1 MSKCKL
7 LKPVTYV
14 QYLDIAF
21 LQLSHIA
28 ITVINTTFCGIYK
41 ERKKFITSNLSCL
54 PNFM

>member
-21 LQLSHIA
+21 LQLSHVA
-28 ITVINTTFCGIYK
+28 VTVKKLNFLGKIQREKKVYK
-41 ERKKFITSNLSCL
+41 FKFDCL